1 MTASPPTS
9 SEKTFSGLRVAAF
22 ESRMQTEMTRL
33 IENLGGV
40 ASVAPSVREVPLD
53 QQGDVARF
61 WEKAQKSEIDLL
73 ILMTGV
79 GTRTLIQALGKN
91 VPIEQVL
98 DALKK
103 MVLVVRGPKPVKAL
117 SEFGLAP
124 TVRVPEPNTW
134 RDVLKTLDTQKDVRG
149 LRLAVQEYGEPNR
162 LFLAE
167 LEARG
172 ADVMSVSVYRAM
184 LPENTGP
191 LRELVLKIIAGKID
205 VVLFTNA
212 TQVEH
217 AMAIARQEG
226 KAQEFREAFRRIA
239 VASVGPS
246 ASSMLRAY
254 GLPVDAEP
262 SRPMM
267 GALVARAAEV
277 GAEILARKQAAP
289 STQISFSSTAS
300 VAGDALHQSLLL
312 KTCRREATSRTPVW
326 LMRQAG
332 RYMKEYREL
341 RSKVSFLELCKNS
354 DLAAEVTVDAAH
366 RLGVDAAIIFSD
378 LLPLVEP
385 LGFELSY
392 GVDQGPQIGNPFR
405 TRDDLKRVKP
415 VDVEDSM
422 SFVLQA
428 IRKTRAALKTD
439 IPLIGFAGAPFTMA
453 SYIIE
458 GKGSKNF
465 IETKKLMYQDTE
477 TWNAL
482 LGCITD
488 ATISYLNAQA
498 QAGAQVLQLFDSWVG
513 CLSPEDFRRFALP
526 HTRRLVKNL
535 TPGVPV
541 ITFGTQTNGLL
552 PLMKEAGGD
561 VVGVDWR
568 IELDEAWKILGDV
581 AIQGNLDPVVLFAPQ
596 KEIRTHVQRILNQA
610 NGRPGHIFN
619 LGHGILPHTPIEN
632 VQYAIDCVKELSA
645 R

>member
-1 MTASPPTS
+1 MSVFSTQ
-9 SEKTFSGLRVAAF
+9 EKTFNGLRVASF
-22 ESRMQTEMTRL
+22 ESRMQAEMTRL

-40 ASVAPSVREVPLD
+40 AFVAPSVREVPLGE
-53 QQGDVARF
+53 QRDVARF
-61 WEKAQKSEIDLL
+61 WEKASQAQIDAL

-79 GTRTLIQALGKN
+79 GTRTLIQSLLKH
-91 VPIEQVL
+91 VPLEQVV
-98 DALKK
+98 DAFQK
-103 MVLVVRGPKPVKAL
+103 MTLVVRGPKPVKAL
-117 SEFGLAP
+117 SEFGLTP
-124 TVRVPEPNTW
+124 TIRVPEPNTW
-134 RDVLKTLDTQKDVRG
+134 RDVLKTLDTQKDVQG
-149 LRLAVQEYGEPNR
+149 LRVAVQEYGEPNR

-172 ADVMSVSVYRAM
+172 ADVMSVSVYRAL
-184 LPENTGP
+184 LPENTAP
-191 LRELVLKIIAGKID
+191 LRDVVLKIIGGEID

-212 TQVEH
+212 TQIEH
-217 AMAIARQEG
+217 AMAIARTEG
-226 KAQEFREAFRRIA
+226 KAQEFREAFQRVV

-254 GLPVDAEP
+254 GLPVDTEP

-267 GALVARAAEV
+267 GALVARAADV
-277 GAEILARKQAAP
+277 GAELLSRKKSAP
-289 STQISFSSTAS
+289 VSRVSLSSVDAKTD
-300 VAGDALHQSLLL
+300 DALHQSLFL
-312 KTCRREATSRTPVW
+312 KACRQEPTSRTPVW
-326 LMRQAG
+326 FMRQAG

-341 RSKVSFLELCKNS
+341 RSKVSFLDLCKNS

-378 LLPLVEP
+378 LLLLVEP
-385 LGFELSY
+385 LGFDLSY
-392 GVDQGPQIGNPFR
+392 GADQGPQIGNPFR
-405 TRDDLKRVKP
+405 SVDDIKRMKT

-422 SFVLQA
+422 AYVYQA
-428 IRKTRAALKTD
+428 IRKTRHALKAE

-465 IETKKLMYQDTE
+465 IETKKLMYTDPP

-482 LGCITD
+482 LERITD
-488 ATISYLNAQA
+488 ATIAYVNGQVE
-498 QAGAQVLQLFDSWVG
+498 AGVQVIQLFDSWVG

-526 HTRRLVKNL
+526 HTRRLVKSL
-535 TPGVPV
+535 SPGVPV

-581 AIQGNLDPVVLFAPQ
+581 AIQGNLDPTTLFAPQ
-596 KEIRTHVQRILNQA
+596 TEIRYHVQRILNQA
-610 NGRPGHIFN
+610 ADRPGHIFN

-632 VQYAIDCVKELSA
+632 VQYAIDCVKELSV
-645 R
+645 RS